1 MVVQADNEAGRHMHM
16 ARQQRTEKQPT
27 RGATV
32 TVADLAIT
40 AGLVF
45 ARVALS
51 AGWNVLA

>member
-1 MVVQADNEAGRHMHM
+1 MQADNEAGRRMHM

-45 ARVALS
+45 ARDALS
-51 AGWNVLA
+51 AGWNVLT